1 MDGGAGLRKRNK
13 GGASTFESTAQD
25 DVVERVARHVRHLD
39 VYSNNKLSPEFKV
52 QTEMGGQISLVGWV
66 VTLVLFLGELSTYLT
81 VSTHEHMVVD
91 TTLGHKLRID
101 MNVTFPAI
109 TCAEVHLDAMD
120 VAGDFHPY
128 MEQVRDTGTARAAR
142 EREERAKAR
151 GGRRSP
157 SRGGHT
163 HRGTPR
169 AQHLKKKRI
178 DSEGKP
184 VADAV
189 KEEANVVEQAK
200 ADVPALDE
208 NYCGSCFGAETTD
221 TPCCNTCA
229 AVVAAYTERGW
240 GVSEVQRSAEQCL
253 RERSDPMLAVQ
264 KGEGCNLAGWLE
276 VNKVAGNFHVALGE
290 VRARA
295 RARHAP
301 AARVR
306 RAKL

>member
-66 VTLVLFLGELSTYLT
+66 VTLVLFFGELSTYLT

-128 MEQVRDTGTARAAR
+128 MEQVRRGARVQRGACAIVR
-142 EREERAKAR
+142 WRHQQASSYVRSIER
-151 GGRRSP
+151 G
-157 SRGGHT
+157 
-163 HRGTPR
+163 
-169 AQHLKKKRI
+169 
-178 DSEGKP
+178 
-184 VADAV
+184 ADAS
-189 KEEANVVEQAK
+189 ETAPLAR
-200 ADVPALDE
+200 
-208 NYCGSCFGAETTD
+208 SRFGT
-221 TPCCNTCA
+221 
-229 AVVAAYTERGW
+229 
-240 GVSEVQRSAEQCL
+240 
-253 RERSDPMLAVQ
+253 
-264 KGEGCNLAGWLE
+264 
-276 VNKVAGNFHVALGE
+276 
-290 VRARA
+290 
-295 RARHAP
+295 
-301 AARVR
+301 
-306 RAKL
+306 

>member
-128 MEQVRDTGTARAAR
+128 MEQVRRGAARARDRATG
-142 EREERAKAR
+142 RAKRALA
-151 GGRRSP
+151 GGRRGRWEGRGAAVIAV
-157 SRGGHT
+157 SRA
-163 HRGTPR
+163 RS
-169 AQHLKKKRI
+169 QHLKKQRI
-178 DSEGKP
+178 DSNGKP
-184 VADAV
+184 VSKAV
-189 KEEANVVEQAK
+189 IEEANVVEQAK
-200 ADVPALDE
+200 ADVPAPTR
-208 NYCGSCFGAETTD
+208 TT
-221 TPCCNTCA
+221 A
-229 AVVAAYTERGW
+229 ARASARRPTRPAATRAPR
-240 GVSEVQRSAEQCL
+240 SSPRTRSAAGAFPRC
-253 RERSDPMLAVQ
+253 SDRPSSA
-264 KGEGCNLAGWLE
+264 CANATIPCSPCR
-276 VNKVAGNFHVALGE
+276 
-290 VRARA
+290 RARA
-295 RARHAP
+295 ATSRAGS
-301 AARVR
+301 
-306 RAKL
+306 K

>member
-1 MDGGAGLRKRNK
+1 M
-13 GGASTFESTAQD
+13 
-25 DVVERVARHVRHLD
+25 
-39 VYSNNKLSPEFKV
+39 
-52 QTEMGGQISLVGWV
+52 
-66 VTLVLFLGELSTYLT
+66 
-81 VSTHEHMVVD
+81 
-91 TTLGHKLRID
+91 
-101 MNVTFPAI
+101 
-109 TCAEVHLDAMD
+109 
-120 VAGDFHPY
+120 
-128 MEQVRDTGTARAAR
+128 
-142 EREERAKAR
+142 
-151 GGRRSP
+151 
-157 SRGGHT
+157 
-163 HRGTPR
+163 
-169 AQHLKKKRI
+169 KKQRI